1 MSKKK
6 SYMNKSNLINEGIID
21 KIFDYIKRGK
31 IRRLQKAF
39 RNQPEIKKRIL
50 KLNKDAEDLERYWK
64 SRGKDIKIP
73 KI

>member
-50 KLNKDAEDLERYWK
+50 KLNKDAEDLEKYWK